1 MKQLNF
7 QLKQLCKGNPT
18 GSYSTQSVR
27 HKNLQMIA
35 NQLQE
40 MGYRGLQAKSIK
52 PKHVNALLERWKA
65 EEIGTGTIKNRMSY
79 IRFWAKNVGK
89 PGVVHSNN
97 DEYGKKDGI
106 DIGKRKFVTNVSKAK
121 ELSLD
126 KLGMITDEG
135 TKYSLR
141 LQKEFGLRREE
152 SIKFMVS
159 YADQGDHIKL
169 KSSWT
174 KGGKSRV
181 IPVKTE
187 EQRKL
192 LNEVRKFS
200 GNSSLIPSNKKYVQ
214 QMKTYERQTE
224 KVELHKMHGLRH
236 AYAQDRYKVITGRE
250 SPAAGGRI
258 TKFLT
263 ENEKVE
269 DKIARA
275 VISKELGH
283 ERLEVVAVYLGS

>member
-1 MKQLNF
+1 
-7 QLKQLCKGNPT
+7 
-18 GSYSTQSVR
+18 
-27 HKNLQMIA
+27 MIA
-35 NQLQE
+35 NQLHE
-40 MGYRGLQAKSIK
+40 MGYQGLQAKSIK
-52 PKHVNALLERWKA
+52 PKHVNSLLERWKA
-65 EEIGTGTIKNRMSY
+65 EDISTGTIKNRMSY

-97 DEYGKKDGI
+97 EEYGKKGGV
-106 DIGKRKFVTNVSKAK
+106 DIGKRKYVTNVSKAK
-121 ELSLD
+121 GLSLD
-126 KLGMITDEG
+126 KLGTITDEF

-152 SIKFMVS
+152 SIKFMVA
-159 YADQGDHIKL
+159 YADQGDHIRL
-169 KSSWT
+169 KSTWT
-174 KGGKSRV
+174 KGGKARV

-187 EQRKL
+187 GQREL

-224 KVELHKMHGLRH
+224 KAELHKMHGLRH
-236 AYAQDRYKVITGRE
+236 AYAQDRYKEITGRE
-250 SPAAGGRI
+250 SPADGGRI